1 MKFAKLGGVLLL
13 LTLLAA
19 CGGTDVKPASGESA
33 QVADQSPSAS
43 ASTTSEAEADLPS
56 EGTLRTYFDGVSTY
70 TIDSLQEAIQ
80 VAQPGSPAAAYA
92 TYIQGSIQAV
102 VDGGESYDD
111 SKRTVQKT
119 DDGYKFCEGSGSD
132 ETCYE
137 YTDITGAD
145 GKVSNFSVNQ
155 RPLANRLTVGN
166 GKPVALNGLD
176 ATATFIAAFEA
187 STGSRLF
194 VVVSV
199 KSGTTAGIANVSA
212 KYRSSQG
219 RQSESSDQS
228 GPDDLDADSSAN
240 YVFAFPDAKIG
251 GTVTLEVDDQ
261 DFNHTGTVALKTQ

>member
-1 MKFAKLGGVLLL
+1 VKFTKLGGVLLL

-19 CGGTDVKPASGESA
+19 CGGPDVKPASGESA
-33 QVADQSPSAS
+33 QVADQSPSTS
-43 ASTTSEAEADLPS
+43 ASPTSEAEADLPS
-56 EGTLRTYFDGVSTY
+56 EGTLRKYFDGVSTY

-111 SKRTVQKT
+111 SKRTAQKT
-119 DDGYKFCEGSGSD
+119 DDGYRFCEGSGSD

-155 RPLANRLTVGN
+155 RPLTNRLAVGN
-166 GKPVALNGLD
+166 GKPVALTGLD

-199 KSGTTAGIANVSA
+199 KAGTAGIAHVSA
-212 KYRSSQG
+212 KYRSPQG
-219 RQSESSDQS
+219 QSESSDQS
-228 GPDDLDADSSAN
+228 GPDDLDADSLAN

-261 DFNHTGTVALKTQ
+261 DFNHTGTVELKTQ